1 MRGTGSMCTYNG
13 QLPAVPSL
21 TNFLQGYSTARVFYA
36 VLDNGT
42 NYINIQWNLRTRDT
56 MGPTILS
63 LVERSSLSRRS
74 NNTLK
79 Y

>member
-1 MRGTGSMCTYNG
+1 MRTRERVQN
-13 QLPAVPSL
+13 SL
-21 TNFLQGYSTARVFYA
+21 GYS
-36 VLDNGT
+36 GT
-42 NYINIQWNLRTRDT
+42 LRTRDT

-63 LVERSSLSRRS
+63 LVERSSPSQRS